1 MIPTVTQCRIQLL
14 AAGIKEEW
22 IPFVEKSGP
31 TSGTLARVIPILS
44 FDRDTVRLPQEKLP
58 PSSFSLVGFKKA
70 LAVMEF
76 EFANSLATN
85 NEPPITLQFSRSN
98 LQQQFR
104 RTNALLIRD
113 FRQHGDVDYDRILT
127 TLHNCSPPDASRLPA
142 ETSGEG
148 LLSLLSAKPLLNIR
162 LWL

>member
-31 TSGTLARVIPILS
+31 TSGTLAKAIPILS

-58 PSSFSLVGFKKA
+58 PPPPFSLYGFKKA
-70 LAVMEF
+70 FAVMEF
-76 EFANSLATN
+76 EFANSQATD

-98 LQQQFR
+98 LQEQFR

-113 FRQHGDVDYDRILT
+113 FRQDGDVDYGRILS
-127 TLHNCSPPDASRLPA
+127 TLHNCSPPNASSLTA
-142 ETSGEG
+142 EASGEG
-148 LLSLLSAKPLLNIR
+148 LLTIFIR
-162 LWL
+162 QTIAEYRL

>member
-1 MIPTVTQCRIQLL
+1 MIPTVPQCRIQLL
-14 AAGIKEEW
+14 AAGIKEDW

-31 TSGTLARVIPILS
+31 TAGTLARVIPILS

-58 PSSFSLVGFKKA
+58 PSPFSLDGFKKA
-70 LAVMEF
+70 FAVMEF
-76 EFANSLATN
+76 EFANSLATD

-98 LQQQFR
+98 LQEQFR

-127 TLHNCSPPDASRLPA
+127 TLQNCSPPNASSRQQK
-142 ETSGEG
+142 
-148 LLSLLSAKPLLNIR
+148 LLGRAYCRYLSVKPYIR
-162 LWL
+162 LWV